1 MRDTLKESL
10 VWLKWCNLACTL
22 YRLKKFLFDSALS
35 FLLPI
40 ASTRLTQ
47 ARQIRPVGE
56 YVRIVRRPKP
66 GLAARGPFLARGAL
80 ARIVR
85 LCCGLDEYFFGFCL
99 GLVVNA
105 HPCGLEW
112 RSIAWSSVVK
122 KWRSGGCE
130 TEQWHDPQG
139 LAPRIASGKLFR
151 QFEVIHLHVFIQT
164 FPQRRMELP

>member
-1 MRDTLKESL
+1 
-10 VWLKWCNLACTL
+10 
-22 YRLKKFLFDSALS
+22 
-35 FLLPI
+35 
-40 ASTRLTQ
+40 TRLTQ
-47 ARQIRPVGE
+47 RSSNPTRRRIRPDVG
-56 YVRIVRRPKP
+56 RPKP

-85 LCCGLDEYFFGFCL
+85 LCYGLDEYFFGFCL

-130 TEQWHDPQG
+130 TQQWHDPQG
-139 LAPRIASGKLFR
+139 LAPRIASGKLLR

-164 FPQRRMELP
+164 FPQRRMELPLYFLDAYGWNISIFCVREKSTYSSRYVI